1 MSIYEGSM
9 ITDIFT
15 SLVDITDTQ
24 MINLQWKA
32 TAIYSSGY
40 FERFYAD
47 IIYIKFQ
54 FKSKVKKNFLDI
66 SFWCSCNLV
75 IIFIFLPCLSLIML
89 KKYNYGK

>member
-32 TAIYSSGY
+32 TAIYSSGF
-40 FERFYAD
+40 FERFNAD
-47 IIYIKFQ
+47 IIYIKFH

-66 SFWCSCNLV
+66 SFWC
-75 IIFIFLPCLSLIML
+75 
-89 KKYNYGK
+89 

>member
-40 FERFYAD
+40 FERFYAN
-47 IIYIKFQ
+47 IFYIKFQ
-54 FKSKVKKNFLDI
+54 FKSKVKKRTYWI
-66 SFWCSCNLV
+66 SAFGVNA
-75 IIFIFLPCLSLIML
+75 I
-89 KKYNYGK
+89 